1 MFKSILFKMALP
13 IIIIFIASILF
24 FSIMIFYN
32 FENFTKEEEKNYT
45 NELTKN
51 YKNSLKDL
59 VTLAYKVAE
68 SNYKLYPN
76 DTKKAKELTIKTIS
90 NMRYGKSGYFFAY
103 ERTEDGYKFAFHSI
117 KTKLNGKKTNVEK
130 GDIKGYKFRKEL
142 VRTDKGDNNF
152 VEYYYAKPGTKKI
165 IKKMA
170 YSKYFKPWKWSIV
183 TGVYIDDIQIKVANK
198 VKIIEKQSSD
208 FYSSIIVISIILA
221 IIFIIAFIVVGR
233 KVILKPI
240 KLIASALYELGNSNN
255 SENSLID
262 ESRNDEFKEIM
273 VNVNTVITKYSN
285 MFNLLKNKFIE
296 LAEESKVIN
305 KISTKLKENSNT
317 LKQESTTLQKNSD
330 ISNKNVIDVDNRIQD
345 SLIKIKEMDNTSKIV
360 ENKMQKNEEL
370 VLDVVNYSNSM
381 ATSIEEMISTIT
393 EISKSSVSAI
403 DVASVVQE
411 KASELK
417 KQIETLRENSNSI
430 GQFTEIIKAIANQTN
445 LLALNATIEAAR
457 AGEAGRGFAV
467 VANEI
472 KNLATETS
480 NATLKIEKQIT
491 DIQNIS
497 LIVSDLSNETSEVVF
512 EMKDSI
518 NSISASLQEQEVTTT
533 EVSRNILD
541 TNDRLETISSYTE
554 DVIIS
559 TQNLIDSVN
568 NVQND
573 IKQIAA
579 KSKITNEVSNSVS
592 EAGEI
597 IHNIVKELD
606 SVSSDINQSSGKL
619 LELSNCRFI

>member
-1 MFKSILFKMALP
+1 MFKSILFKIAMP
-13 IIIIFIASILF
+13 IVIIFITSILF
-24 FSIMIFYN
+24 FSVMIFYN
-32 FENFTKEEEKNYT
+32 FENFTKEEKINYT
-45 NELTKN
+45 NELTQN

-59 VTLAYKVAE
+59 VTLAYRVAE

-76 DTKKAKELTIKTIS
+76 DIKKAKELTIKTIS

-103 ERTEDGYKFAFHSI
+103 EKTKDGYKFAFHSV
-117 KTKLNGKKTNVEK
+117 KTKLNGKTTNIEK

-142 VRTDKGDNNF
+142 VRTDRGDNNF

-165 IKKMA
+165 VKKMA
-170 YSKYFKPWKWSIV
+170 YSRFFKPWNWSIV
-183 TGVYIDDIQIKVANK
+183 TGVYIDDIQTKVANK
-198 VKIIEKQSSD
+198 VKVIDTQSSD
-208 FYSSIIVISIILA
+208 FYNSIIIISIILA
-221 IIFIIAFIVVGR
+221 IIFIIAFIVVGK

-240 KLIASALYELGNSNN
+240 KLIASALYELGNNN
-255 SENSLID
+255 NESSLID
-262 ESRNDEFKEIM
+262 ENRNDEFKEIM
-273 VNVNTVITKYSN
+273 ININTVITRYSN
-285 MFNLLKNKFIE
+285 MFNLLKDKFIE

-305 KISTKLKENSNT
+305 KVSVNLKENSNI
-317 LKQESTTLQKNSD
+317 LNKESNSLQKISN
-330 ISNKNVIDVDNRIQD
+330 ISNKNIIDVDNRIQN
-345 SLIKIKEMDNTSKIV
+345 SLIKIEEMDNISKVV

-403 DVASVVQE
+403 DVASIVQN
-411 KASELK
+411 KASILK
-417 KQIETLRENSNSI
+417 EQIEVLIENSNSI

-457 AGEAGRGFAV
+457 AGEAGKGFAV

-480 NATLKIEKQIT
+480 NATSRIEKQII

-497 LIVSDLSNETSEVVF
+497 TVVSNLSIETNEVVF

-533 EVSRNILD
+533 EVSKNILD
-541 TNDRLETISSYTE
+541 TNNRLDSISSYTKE
-554 DVIIS
+554 VITS
-559 TQNLIDSVN
+559 TKYLIDSVY
-568 NVQND
+568 NVQKD
-573 IKQIAA
+573 VKEVAK
-579 KSKITNEVSNSVS
+579 KSKTTNEISNSVS
-592 EAGEI
+592 EVGEK
-597 IHNIVKELD
+597 IHDIVNELD
-606 SVSSDINQSSGKL
+606 SVSSDINQSSNRL
-619 LELSNCRFI
+619 LELSNCKFI